1 MTTITTLESNEIPT
15 VVSIVVRGILVV
27 LVVVLVGV
35 GVWIMEISNSFYNRS
50 HLLFSW
56 ILYLLLD
63 IIR

>member
-35 GVWIMEISNSFYNRS
+35 GV
-50 HLLFSW
+50 
-56 ILYLLLD
+56 
-63 IIR
+63 